1 MNLVARP
8 AVSIASLTVEADYDA
23 PTGEAHLDALVTLN
37 GEEIK
42 AYTLQASVLD
52 GTQVIWSGTVAT
64 EDASVRI
71 SSDALEGI
79 APWSAES
86 PSLYTL
92 TVDLLHDGKTVES
105 TSQRVGFRRFRIEN
119 GIMTLNG
126 HRVLFKGVNR
136 HEFHPRT
143 GRVLTVEDMT
153 SEILFCKQHNHQR
166 YPHQPLPPTIHA
178 STPWPTDTVSTWLT
192 KQTWKL
198 TAPGAPPV
206 TFPPPRP
213 QSPAPAW
220 NGKAPALTA

>member
-1 MNLVARP
+1 MWVDGTFVGYAEDGYTTTSFDITDIVSKDAEGNHTLTVACYEYSSASWLEDQDSWRFHGLFRAVNLVARP

-52 GTQVIWSGTVAT
+52 GTQVIWSGTVAA

-143 GRVLTVEDMT
+143 
-153 SEILFCKQHNHQR
+153 
-166 YPHQPLPPTIHA
+166 YA
-178 STPWPTDTVSTWLT
+178 S
-192 KQTWKL
+192 
-198 TAPGAPPV
+198 
-206 TFPPPRP
+206 
-213 QSPAPAW
+213 
-220 NGKAPALTA
+220 